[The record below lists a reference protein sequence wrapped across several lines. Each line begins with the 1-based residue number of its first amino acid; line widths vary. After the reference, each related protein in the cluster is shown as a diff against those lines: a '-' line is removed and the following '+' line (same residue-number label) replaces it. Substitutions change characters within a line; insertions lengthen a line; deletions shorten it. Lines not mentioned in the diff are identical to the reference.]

1 MLRKEF
7 AAADKEAA
15 EAATVDGKLAAA
27 APGGGAQ
34 SADQADR
41 LAAASD
47 EAVYKIDIPA
57 NRYDMLC
64 LEGIARALNT
74 FSGALTGVEYTLADV
89 PGEFGRE
96 ERRERRERGE
106 SEFSRPS
113 LRLSRLTLSPLPP
126 ACFPFPIFSSR
137 LPHPHCHPPGGRP
150 HPPLHRGRRPAWPQ
164 AGPRPVHVSD
174 RPPGPAPH
182 QLVPPAFA
190 GRHRHARPE
199 RPDASIYL

>member
-15 EAATVDGKLAAA
+15 EAATVDGELAAA

-96 ERRERRERGE
+96 ERRERRER
-106 SEFSRPS
+106 
-113 LRLSRLTLSPLPP
+113 
-126 ACFPFPIFSSR
+126 
-137 LPHPHCHPPGGRP
+137 
-150 HPPLHRGRRPAWPQ
+150 RR
-164 AGPRPVHVSD
+164 
-174 RPPGPAPH
+174 
-182 QLVPPAFA
+182 
-190 GRHRHARPE
+190 E
-199 RPDASIYL
+199 